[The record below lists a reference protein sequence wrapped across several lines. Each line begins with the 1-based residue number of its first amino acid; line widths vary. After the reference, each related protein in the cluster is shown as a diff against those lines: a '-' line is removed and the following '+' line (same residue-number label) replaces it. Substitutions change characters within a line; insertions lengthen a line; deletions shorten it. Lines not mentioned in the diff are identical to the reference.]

1 MLHKAYDEQIC
12 AWLEAHRSEIV
23 AELIALA
30 RIPSVRSEP
39 LPGAPFGQECARV
52 LDAAADLFARL
63 GFTPRTE
70 QERGYALGFSGSGE
84 KVMGFFGHADV
95 VPAGEGWRYTQPFD
109 PIEKDGLLIG
119 RGVADNKAGV
129 IAAAYTVA
137 LLRSLNLPVRSR
149 LMVYAGSNEETGMGD
164 VQAFAAT
171 ERCPDISFVPDV
183 TFPCALGQISKTSL
197 WVRCCTPFTAIRD
210 FSGGIGVSAVM
221 PDAYVTMEPS
231 PALETW
237 LRQETAQND
246 ALTLTVLPDGAL
258 QLHAKGISA
267 HAAHPADGINAGL
280 LAAKVLRRCDA
291 LPESDRAILAAYH
304 DLLGDVYG
312 SGLGVT
318 YTDPLFGRRTCVN
331 GMAATENGCLR
342 VSMDARSGP
351 KQPTQQLEDQLRQV
365 WDDHG
370 WDIAEM
376 STRPGYFVPEGSPV
390 PELLRSICRDVTGED
405 RPTYIGLAGTYS
417 CWLPNSYTVGAR
429 APLEREVSL
438 AFPAGYGGAHQ
449 PDEYLDI
456 DGLLQAIRILAHT
469 TLQCDELLYQS

>member
-12 AWLEAHRSEIV
+12 AWLEEHRQQIV
-23 AELIALA
+23 DDLKELV
-30 RIPSVRSEP
+30 RIPSVRSAP
-39 LPGAPFGQECARV
+39 LPDAPYGAECHRV
-52 LDAAADLFARL
+52 LEAAEKLFARM
-63 GFTPRTE
+63 GFQTRTE
-70 QERGYALGFSGSGE
+70 QARGYALGFSGEDE
-84 KVMGFFGHADV
+84 KIIGFFGHADV
-95 VPAGEGWRYTQPFD
+95 VPAGTGWLHTQPFD
-109 PIEKDGLLIG
+109 PVEKEGLLIG
-119 RGVADNKAGV
+119 RGVADNKNGV
-129 IAAAYTVA
+129 IASAYTA
-137 LLRSLNLPVRSR
+137 LLLRELHLPVKSR
-149 LMVYAGSNEETGMGD
+149 LLIYAGGNEETGMGD

-221 PDAYVTMEPS
+221 PDADVILAPD
-231 PALETW
+231 PALERQ
-237 LRQETAQND
+237 LREQMAGHCEF
-246 ALTLTVLPDGAL
+246 TLTTLESGDL

-267 HAAHPADGINAGL
+267 HAASPQNGSNAGL
-280 LAAKVLRRCDA
+280 LAAGLLRRCTA

-331 GMAATENGCLR
+331 GMAETENGCLR
-342 VSMDARSGP
+342 LSMDARSGP
-351 KQPTQQLEDQLRQV
+351 KQPTHELEQHLQQV
-365 WDDHG
+365 WADHG
-370 WDIAEM
+370 WQVVEL

-438 AFPAGYGGAHQ
+438 AFPAGHGGAHQ

-469 TLQCDELLYQS
+469 VLHCDALLHP